1 MTNKASFHGSDIE
14 KIAFHYK
21 VPMDSLVNFAA
32 NVNPLGFPLSVSRAI
47 VSNLD
52 VLSTYPDREYTKLRE
67 VIGTYCN
74 VDSNYVMVGNGS
86 SELIALLIHQ
96 ISPQKTLILGP
107 TYSEYER
114 ELTFLRSSMD
124 VYNLKPEDDFQL
136 KKECFLEKLTH
147 SYDLLVL
154 CNPNNPTSSFLSIHE
169 LEPIL
174 ESCKKNNTFV
184 MIDETYIEF
193 VANHQEA
200 SAISLIQK
208 YDNFMILRGVSKFF
222 AAPGLRLGYG
232 ITSNVKLLESL
243 KNVQIPWSL
252 NSMGAYA
259 GELLFTD
266 QTYIHATRTLIEKE
280 KRHFQSEL
288 HKLSDINVFPTNANF
303 ILLQITKDNITAH
316 DVFLS
321 CLKKCCLIRD
331 CSSFDSLDGEFVRFC
346 IMNPEDN
353 RRLIDVFKS
362 LFS

>member
-14 KIAFHYK
+14 KIASHYK
-21 VPMDSLVNFAA
+21 VPMASLVNFAA
-32 NVNPLGFPLSVSRAI
+32 NVNPLGFPPSVSKAI

-52 VLSTYPDREYTKLRE
+52 VLSTYPDREYTRLRE

-74 VDSNYVMVGNGS
+74 VDSSQVMVGNGS

-96 ISPQKTLILGP
+96 ISPRKTLILGP

-114 ELTFLRSSMD
+114 ELTLLRSSMN
-124 VYNLKPEDDFQL
+124 VYNLKPENGFQL
-136 KKECFLEKLTH
+136 KKACFLDKLTH

-174 ESCKKNNTFV
+174 ESCMKNHTFV

-193 VANHQEA
+193 VADNQEA

-208 YDNFMILRGVSKFF
+208 YDNFMILRGASKFF

-252 NSMGAYA
+252 NSIGAYA

-266 QTYIHATRTLIEKE
+266 QIYIHATRTLIEKE
-280 KRHFQSEL
+280 KRHFLSEL
-288 HKLSDINVFPTNANF
+288 HKLSDINVFPANANF

-316 DVFLS
+316 DVFLA
-321 CLKKCCLIRD
+321 CLKEGCLIRD
-331 CSSFDSLDGEFVRFC
+331 CSSFDSLDGKFVRFC

-353 RRLIDVFKS
+353 RRLLRVFQGI
-362 LFS
+362 FS